1 MEPGEK
7 DFRGINQDI
16 ARVTMIFSKQSQ
28 LHTNNFFFAK
38 LNSDEPDALV
48 IYNPPDAFEPYEHHL
63 HSTRSLNEHIALVN
77 TKKIKKAIVV
87 AENIS
92 FLPDCHNLEYLS
104 VIPSY
109 TCQKFDFSPL
119 YELPNLKWLSCVT
132 TYGPDNKKFAQL
144 DCSKLSSVRRLSVDG
159 KQKELRANGLCN
171 LRSLF
176 LHSGAFPHEN
186 LDALHDCRNLL
197 NLWFTQN
204 PIRSLCGI
212 EYLSSLKRLE
222 LDLCSKLEDISAL
235 ASCAKTLTW
244 LTIDSCNKIKDFTP
258 LADLKNLEFLSISG
272 NNTIPDLSFIEA
284 MPNLKSLLFTVKI
297 QNGDLSLCEGIPNVQ
312 FVDRRHYS
320 HKSKDFPKN
329 GAIKTH
335 LFYYE
340 NE

>member
-38 LNSDEPDALV
+38 LNSDELDALV
-48 IYNPPDAFEPYEHHL
+48 IYNPPDAFEPYERHL

-77 TKKIKKAIVV
+77 TKKIKKAIVI
-87 AENIS
+87 AEDIS
-92 FLPDCHNLEYLS
+92 FLPRCTSLEYLS
-104 VIPSY
+104 IIPSY
-109 TCQKFDFSPL
+109 SCRKFDFSPL
-119 YELPNLKWLSCVT
+119 YAMSELKWLSCVT

-144 DCSKLSSVRRLSVDG
+144 DCSKLQSVRRLSVDG
-159 KQKELRANGLCN
+159 KQQELCLDGLHN

-176 LHSGAFPHEN
+176 LHSGAFNHKDLKP
-186 LDALHDCRNLL
+186 LRDCKSLI
-197 NLWFTQN
+197 NLWFTQSSVC
-204 PIRSLCGI
+204 SLSGI
-212 EYLSSLKRLE
+212 EKLLSLKRLE

-235 ASCAKTLTW
+235 ASCAETLTW
-244 LTIDSCNKIKDFTP
+244 LTIDTCNKITDFTP
-258 LADLKNLEFLSISG
+258 LADLKNLEFLSIRG
-272 NNTIPDLSFIEA
+272 NNTLPNLSFLRA
-284 MPNLKSLLFTVKI
+284 MPNLKSLFFTVKI
-297 QNGDLSLCEGIPNVQ
+297 QDGDLSLCEGIPDVR

-320 HKSKDFPKN
+320 HKSKAFPQN
-329 GAIKTH
+329 RSIQTH